1 MRSYSK
7 PFQYMTHKRVWVIA
21 VSIASLLAAISYTAV
36 AFLSANN
43 SDNTIKN
50 VNEVV
55 QPVSE
60 AVEEPPSSNV
70 QKNDTTLEAI
80 IETDNSAPPKADI
93 KVNGRP
99 IPLPASGSLHET
111 FQDSNGTTKL
121 DVSIDSQSSGS
132 TSIDSST
139 SINLNTHTETEVEG
153 NNTE

>member
-7 PFQYMTHKRVWVIA
+7 PFQYMTHRRVRVIA
-21 VSIASLLAAISYTAV
+21 VGIASLLAAIGYTAV

-43 SDNTIKN
+43 NDNTTKN

-60 AVEEPPSSNV
+60 AVEESPSSNV
-70 QKNDTTLEAI
+70 KKNDTTLEAI
-80 IETDNSAPPKADI
+80 IETDNSTPPKADI
-93 KVNGRP
+93 KVNGQP
-99 IPLPASGSLHET
+99 IPLPASGSLHEI

-153 NNTE
+153 DNTE